1 MVRAIDTILEPTL
14 SDLLDDPIVRLVM
27 ASDGV
32 TPADVRALATSVAAR
47 RRPVPDGPAMPRRDG
62 AIRAAGRPFQ
72 AAGRGLGR
80 ALEACCGA

>member
-14 SDLLDDPIVRLVM
+14 SDLLEDPIVRLVM

-32 TPADVRALATSVAAR
+32 SPADVRALAARVTAR
-47 RRPVPDGPAMPRRDG
+47 RWSAPDAAVTPRRDS
-62 AIRAAGRPFQ
+62 AMRAAGRPFQ